1 MRTVGRGMEGR
12 SLHARKV
19 GTLWTR
25 FRARPLPE
33 SPDYSHG
40 SGAAARRDHASRSS
54 HMWSVQGPH
63 SDNCPPPARPQRAQ
77 HEFAQEQRTER
88 AHARP
93 ASPHCLG
100 GTGCHPQQ
108 ASPLPPARDKAGQE
122 AGGRPQ
128 PSPNPWPP
136 WEAAQVSTGSAGPG
150 SPWFP
155 GLGSPGSSPC
165 AGHMAPCGD
174 EALQAGKAGP
184 MESRDG
190 CPAQPALGLHHRS
203 FPGSSKPLGPR
214 SRQRAKLPTPPP
226 FPERSIP
233 GTAPASPQEARIIV
247 IIT

>member
-63 SDNCPPPARPQRAQ
+63 SDHCPPPARPQRAQ

-88 AHARP
+88 ACARP
-93 ASPHCLG
+93 ASPHPLG

-136 WEAAQVSTGSAGPG
+136 WEAAPVSTGSAGPG

-155 GLGSPGSSPC
+155 GLGSPGSSLWGRGAPDREGWAHGEQGRMPC
-165 AGHMAPCGD
+165 PARPRPPPPILPGQ
-174 EALQAGKAGP
+174 LQASGAPFPSAGQAP
-184 MESRDG
+184 HTSSLSG
-190 CPAQPALGLHHRS
+190 AQHPWYGPS
-203 FPGSSKPLGPR
+203 QPPGSTHHCNYHLAS
-214 SRQRAKLPTPPP
+214 T
-226 FPERSIP
+226 ER
-233 GTAPASPQEARIIV
+233 
-247 IIT
+247 